1 EQIRFLEEVRAHLTP
16 EQLQAP
22 ANPDIMQ
29 KLRGCLKFS
38 PQDTLQG
45 IRDLNDAYHYAHDL
59 EHSEINAVLEFII
72 NEYHLDL
79 ALRARLVDHYLQTHV
94 KRLLALGGVAWRQSI
109 QARRKFLSSPPGISP
124 RGKPPPPL
132 LSLPRCGIMLCKE
145 VGYSNAT
152 LTPLYRKSN
161 TLGVK

>member
-1 EQIRFLEEVRAHLTP
+1 MPEDTIETMFVLAIQAEKAAREFYEGLLHQFGHVPRVAAIWREMMEDEEEQIRFLEEVRTRLTP

-59 EHSEINAVLEFII
+59 EYSEINAVLEFII

-79 ALRARLVDHYLQTHV
+79 AIRARLVDHYLQIHV

-109 QARRKFLSSPPGISP
+109 QARK
-124 RGKPPPPL
+124 
-132 LSLPRCGIMLCKE
+132 
-145 VGYSNAT
+145 
-152 LTPLYRKSN
+152 
-161 TLGVK
+161 